1 MARILRRRVAQM
13 PKVASGRR
21 NLASEINQ
29 YLKLGLNAQQII
41 EKMIPD
47 DPSVTPEMMGPIF
60 DMMALRQGATAP
72 LAQRAAGVQ
81 QIAGGMMG

>member
-13 PKVASGRR
+13 PKVASSRR

-29 YLKLGLNAQQII
+29 YLKLGMTAQQII

-47 DPSVTPEMMGPIF
+47 DPSITPEMMDPII
-60 DMMALRQGATAP
+60 DLMARRQGATAP
-72 LAQRAAGVQ
+72 LAERVAEARQF
-81 QIAGGMMG
+81 GGIH